1 MAKSKNIPNS
11 IKELTALA
19 LQDRILTLKERE
31 VIVKAALKKGMS
43 KTEINDYL
51 NKALE
56 ERLKYYSK
64 EELKRCPFC
73 GAQIPLVSDECMFC
87 GNSLQNTD
95 TQSVPPP
102 FVIGKEADIINT
114 ENTKTAYQLHDIK
127 HCPDCGAPFPL
138 ISNIC
143 THCGHVLH
151 EQKVLDFNITNL
163 INNIKSS
170 IDNVKNNATVVF
182 LEVLIYRLDILL
194 LIFGATLLTL
204 GIVANHSQILEA
216 GIVIIVVTL
225 ILEVIL
231 FSFFRNSPVKIA
243 DETFYNNLN
252 ALSMYTRQV
261 DTLYGKNKEA
271 QHLLGELANQIDKL
285 KQLRIKNRNKLTIL
299 IISILA
305 LPTMIY
311 FLTVDTAKIND
322 DISKEWAYGAIYAN
336 DISENGMTKNL
347 LPLPEKCIAE
357 HYSEHISI
365 DQEYGMPS
373 LRFEYLDDI
382 FWLYVP
388 EIPVNYSG
396 KPFENITSAF
406 HLALWDMDGNRV
418 ATDLD
423 TITSSIDYL
432 DNMMFNNNPG
442 KYLIYFYDYT
452 SITEKRMMEIIDS
465 AFYFSIY

>member
-1 MAKSKNIPNS
+1 MAKSKKIPNS

-102 FVIGKEADIINT
+102 FVIGKEADIINA

-170 IDNVKNNATVVF
+170 IDNVKNNATVAF
-182 LEVLIYRLDILL
+182 SDVLKYRLDMLL
-194 LIFGATLLTL
+194 LALGVSFITFG
-204 GIVANHSQILEA
+204 IIANHWKILDY
-216 GIVIIVVTL
+216 GITIIEVTVVWEL
-225 ILEVIL
+225 ISLSL
-231 FSFFRNSPVKIA
+231 SRNSPVKKA

-252 ALSMYTRQV
+252 ALNMYTRQV

-271 QHLLGELANQIDKL
+271 QILLNELTNQIEKL
-285 KQLRIKNRNKLTIL
+285 KQSRIKNRDKLTIL
-299 IISILA
+299 FISTLA
-305 LPTMIY
+305 LPIMICY
-311 FLTVDTAKIND
+311 WAMNNAEIDCPNGSINVD
-322 DISKEWAYGAIYAN
+322 DITDYDCMKKE
-336 DISENGMTKNL
+336 L
-347 LPLPEKCIAE
+347 VPLPEKSIAE
-357 HYSEHISI
+357 HFSDYISLY
-365 DQEYGMPS
+365 QEYEYRTYDLG
-373 LRFEYLDDI
+373 FEFKDGKYRLVDYHGI
-382 FWLYVP
+382 N
-388 EIPVNYSG
+388 IKYSG
-396 KPFENITSAF
+396 KPFDSTSIDF
-406 HLALWDMDGNRV
+406 HLALWDKDGNRV
-418 ATDLD
+418 ATELVNK
-423 TITSSIDYL
+423 TNSIDR
-432 DNMMFNNNPG
+432 DDEIFVENIPG
-442 KYLIYFYDYT
+442 IYCMGFDSDT
-452 SITEKRMMEIIDS
+452 LITEKRMIEIIYS
-465 AFYFSIY
+465 TFYYSIY